1 MHQDHVPIFRGIKE
15 GDYFDGHLPI
25 VIKSLGFDQLS
36 ALHSLFTAW
45 YSYVSYQAE
54 LAGVERS
61 EAKRQKEY
69 IWSALRNIHKKHP
82 ETGARTNDQQ
92 RSDLARIDERFV
104 EADQIFGEV
113 DAKYGL
119 LQTIVKI
126 AEQDLKTIS
135 REITIKQVK
144 EEQAARRGGRS
155 TSRFSGDAP
164 VRSRVSIRGGR

>member
-1 MHQDHVPIFRGIKE
+1 MHKDHSPIFRGLNE

-25 VIKSLGFDQLS
+25 VIRSLTFDQLS

-54 LAGVERS
+54 ISGVERS

-69 IWSALRNIHKKHP
+69 IWSALRDIHKKHP
-82 ETGARTNDQQ
+82 DTGAKTNDQQ
-92 RSDLARIDERFV
+92 RSDLARIDARFV
-104 EADQIFGEV
+104 EADQIFGEA
-113 DAKYGL
+113 DAKYNL

-144 EEQAARRGGRS
+144 EEQASRRSGGS
-155 TSRFSGDAP
+155 SRFSGDRP
-164 VRSRVSIRGGR
+164 IRSRLPTGAG